1 MLIFCFLF
9 FLQQG
14 TRGNFFDLM
23 SPEYR
28 RTSLQ
33 MWLMWFVTAF
43 SYYGMVLASAE
54 ILQIHNSGE
63 NSKGR
68 SPLAIYLPWTL
79 NEHLSSTYA
88 LCTRYMPKTTVL
100 LQLSSHY
107 IVLIFTLY
115 LLCMNLNIADA
126 ESCKC
131 NLLKP
136 DDYITML
143 LSTFGEFIGIY
154 YGHPNLYTCTI
165 IYTICSVILHNI
177 FINLTNMNFTI
188 L

>member
-115 LLCMNLNIADA
+115 YFVWIWILQMLKAVNVICWNLMIILLCCYLLL
-126 ESCKC
+126 ES
-131 NLLKP
+131 L
-136 DDYITML
+136 
-143 LSTFGEFIGIY
+143 
-154 YGHPNLYTCTI
+154 
-165 IYTICSVILHNI
+165 
-177 FINLTNMNFTI
+177 
-188 L
+188 

>member
-68 SPLAIYLPWTL
+68 SPQAIYRYLPWTL

-88 LCTRYMPKTTVL
+88 LCTRYMPKITVL
-100 LQLSSHY
+100 SYCNWVHTTL
-107 IVLIFTLY
+107 FLY
-115 LLCMNLNIADA
+115 LLCIYFVWIWILQMLKAVNVICWNLMIILLCCYLLL
-126 ESCKC
+126 ES
-131 NLLKP
+131 L
-136 DDYITML
+136 
-143 LSTFGEFIGIY
+143 
-154 YGHPNLYTCTI
+154 
-165 IYTICSVILHNI
+165 
-177 FINLTNMNFTI
+177 
-188 L
+188 